1 MNSYEKSDGNNEM
14 DCQSDTESYEYTRIR
29 CRKGQAL
36 EISDAWG
43 AVLSAICPLAKTFVP
58 YSPV

>member
-1 MNSYEKSDGNNEM
+1 MNSYEKFDGNNEM

-43 AVLSAICPLAKTFVP
+43 A
-58 YSPV
+58 